1 MKDFFLESS
10 QYDLNKKCV
19 FFDDETA
26 SQGFPSAEQVG
37 GPRGRVL
44 DAIQDENE
52 GLLFEANLRS
62 GDENEGLL
70 FGVKSA

>member
-1 MKDFFLESS
+1 
-10 QYDLNKKCV
+10 LNKKCV

-37 GPRGRVL
+37 GPQGRVL

>member
-1 MKDFFLESS
+1 
-10 QYDLNKKCV
+10 LNKKCV

-44 DAIQDENE
+44 GAIQNENE
-52 GLLFEANLRS
+52 GLLFEANLRF
-62 GDENEGLL
+62 GEENEGLL